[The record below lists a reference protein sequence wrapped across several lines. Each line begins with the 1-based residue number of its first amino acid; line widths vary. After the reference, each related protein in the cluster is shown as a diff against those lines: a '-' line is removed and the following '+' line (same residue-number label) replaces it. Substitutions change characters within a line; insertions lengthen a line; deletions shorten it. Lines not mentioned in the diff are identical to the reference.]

1 MKMGILSNFQISR
14 IAKITPPICKSLI
27 FSLIKNHSVKLF
39 ILHENFAY
47 HNFASVSNKKQ

>member
-14 IAKITPPICKSLI
+14 IAKITPSNLQTTD
-27 FSLIKNHSVKLF
+27 FQLNKNHFVKLF

-47 HNFASVSNKKQ
+47 LNFASVSNKKQ